1 MISTEE
7 SIQQIAEGLYI
18 SRRTC
23 QRHITAIY
31 EKIGVRSRMG
41 LYQLFVEE
49 QGKPDR
55 CSHGVLPP
63 VFLREKPFPPPFDG
77 LAHLRQA
84 VFLCW
89 RRCGIYKRGP
99 WV

>member
-1 MISTEE
+1 MHKPASREAHQTAFAEKYRLTPREQEVFIRLISTEE

-31 EKIGVRSRMG
+31 EKIGVKSRVG

-49 QGKPDR
+49 QEEP
-55 CSHGVLPP
+55 
-63 VFLREKPFPPPFDG
+63 
-77 LAHLRQA
+77 
-84 VFLCW
+84 
-89 RRCGIYKRGP
+89 
-99 WV
+99 

>member
-49 QGKPDR
+49 QGKP
-55 CSHGVLPP
+55 
-63 VFLREKPFPPPFDG
+63 
-77 LAHLRQA
+77 
-84 VFLCW
+84 
-89 RRCGIYKRGP
+89 
-99 WV
+99 